1 MAFLGGWFGAGP
13 NNSQSQANNL
23 LNYNAQAATPI
34 SQAAVAGGKDALGT
48 GMNFLNQ
55 FNNQAGKA
63 GNWFQS
69 MLSGNQA
76 NTTAA
81 LAPDINRIRDQNQQ
95 VLQSTASLTPRGGGR
110 GSMLFDLPFKGS
122 SQTSGLYN
130 AERPAAAT
138 NLANLAGEY
147 GSVGVGT
154 GGLGA
159 SLFNTGVGAL
169 NAGTAAA
176 GKYGD
181 LSTNQQQFK
190 YNAGVQA
197 AQIIAAAIAGIPM
210 PKGGG
215 GIDMSDAAGGI
226 GL

>member
-13 NNSQSQANNL
+13 NNSQSEANNM
-23 LNYNAQAATPI
+23 LNYNAKAATPI
-34 SQAAVAGGKDALGT
+34 SQAAVSGGKEALGT

-55 FNNQAGKA
+55 FNNQAGKS

-81 LAPDINRIRDQNQQ
+81 LAPDINRIRDQNNQT
-95 VLQSTASLTPRGGGR
+95 LTAASTLAPRGGGR
-110 GSMLFDLPFKGS
+110 ESMLFDLPFKTT

-130 AERPAAAT
+130 ASRPAAAA

-147 GSVGVGT
+147 GSIGVGT

-169 NAGTAAA
+169 NAGTEAA

-181 LSTNQQQFK
+181 LTTQQQQFK

-197 AQIIAAAIAGIPM
+197 AQIIAAAIAGM
-210 PKGGG
+210 PGMAPKPKKETWTN
-215 GIDMSDAAGGI
+215 SSARY
-226 GL
+226 

>member
-34 SQAAVAGGKDALGT
+34 SQAAVSSGKEALGT

-55 FNNQAGKA
+55 FNNQAGKS

-69 MLSGNQA
+69 LLSGNSA
-76 NTTAA
+76 NTTGA
-81 LAPDINRIRDQNQQ
+81 LAPDINRIKDQNQT
-95 VLQSTASLTPRGGGR
+95 LLDSTASLAPRGGGR
-110 GSMLFDLPFKGS
+110 GSMLFNLPFKSS

-130 AERPAAAT
+130 SARPAAAT

-147 GSVGVGT
+147 GSIGVG
-154 GGLGA
+154 A
-159 SLFNTGVGAL
+159 SSVGTNLFNTGVGAL
-169 NAGTAAA
+169 NAGTTAAND
-176 GKYGD
+176 YGN
-181 LSTNQQQFK
+181 LSTAQQQFK

-197 AQIIAAAIAGIPM
+197 AQIIAAAIAGM
-210 PKGGG
+210 PGMGGSG
-215 GIDMSDAAGGI
+215 GAAGRVAAA
-226 GL
+226 